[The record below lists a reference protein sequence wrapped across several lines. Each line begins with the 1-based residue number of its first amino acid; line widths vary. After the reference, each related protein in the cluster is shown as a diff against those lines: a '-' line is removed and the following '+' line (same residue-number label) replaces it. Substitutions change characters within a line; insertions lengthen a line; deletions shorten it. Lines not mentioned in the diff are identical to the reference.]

1 MMEALELGLLMGVED
16 TTPSEEER
24 GVLRFPHQHFI
35 DFLAGK
41 YVSKLPKV
49 CIILTTC
56 SMFSVM
62 SVRYSVTHNAS
73 DLTIQEPLNSTY
85 LLYRDP
91 PGPSLT

>member
-16 TTPSEEER
+16 TTASEEER

-56 SMFSVM
+56 QQSCGRVMFSFM
-62 SVRYSVTHNAS
+62 SVHHSVQKGIPFDHY
-73 DLTIQEPLNSTY
+73 P
-85 LLYRDP
+85 
-91 PGPSLT
+91 

>member
-56 SMFSVM
+56 QQSCGRVMFS
-62 SVRYSVTHNAS
+62 
-73 DLTIQEPLNSTY
+73 
-85 LLYRDP
+85 
-91 PGPSLT
+91 